1 MRELK
6 LPVPVKILA
15 DSTNWTGSRL
25 TSFLIPL
32 PSTLLAELRT
42 HRLLHWGDDADFSVN
57 ANSDRAIPIATKIAS
72 VEKDLYTPLPS
83 LHKPG
88 MSAIED
94 VGEEQASKMEGAW
107 RRSAEMMI
115 SQAKALAAIGASK
128 QYVNRL
134 LMPFSWSLVVV
145 TGDDRAWAS
154 FFKLRSADD
163 VEPNFRTIAR
173 CAHAL
178 YSIAEPDFL
187 QPGEWHIAWRE
198 EAKKVAP
205 DSIRDQLLVSASC
218 CARIS
223 YANEK
228 DEDLDKHRGRA
239 AGAIAAGHTS
249 IIEHQA
255 RCPEDNGVVPF
266 SRNVRGWNLLRALQE
281 DSGELGL

>member
-25 TSFLIPL
+25 TSFLIPI
-32 PSTLLAELRT
+32 PTCIISELRT

-72 VEKDLYTPLPS
+72 VEKDLYIPLPS

-145 TGDDRAWAS
+145 TGDDRAWGT
-154 FFKLRSADD
+154 FFKLRTADD

-173 CAHAL
+173 CTHAL
-178 YSIAEPDFL
+178 YSITKPKFL
-187 QPGEWHIAWRE
+187 KPGEWHIAWSE

-255 RCPEDNGVVPF
+255 RCPEDNGVVLD
-266 SRNVRGWNLLRALQE
+266 SRNVRGWELLRALQE